1 MKEKIKN
8 YIRTNRENIID
19 MLKALVE
26 IPSVSTEGD
35 KNAPFGKPCLDAL
48 KAVEEIY
55 ASDGY
60 KTEIEENKNFLLGVS
75 DGDEK
80 LIGIFSH
87 ADVVPAVES
96 DWEYTSPFKPIE
108 KDGFLIGRGIEDNK
122 SGVVGAIWALRAL
135 KSVGAF
141 PKSRVLLYTGSD
153 EENGMS
159 DIIEFA
165 KKHEMPDFSIV
176 PDNEYP
182 VCRGEKT
189 IVDFFVTFNEPFT
202 DILDISG
209 GQAFNIA
216 LGKVNVTLKNDDD
229 LFEELERA
237 VKDVKEC
244 SISKDF
250 EAITLTAIGKS
261 THAAYPDSSLNA
273 LSLAID
279 ALSKCTISENDKT
292 VLKNAKKLVSNPY
305 FENAGLSTTDI
316 EFGKTTCVNGLV
328 STQNG
333 HLKLSFDC
341 RFGSEIEAD
350 TLINSYKNY
359 FNSIDAEYSEVKR
372 LDGYSISKD
381 DPLIKAVME
390 AFAKVTGDA
399 EKKPYLS
406 FGGTYARFLKN
417 AISTGT
423 HLRVT
428 PPLSMPE
435 GHGSV
440 HQPDET
446 LDIEGFLHGIEILSH
461 MIIKADE
468 VLHK

>member
-1 MKEKIKN
+1 MKEKIKE
-8 YIRTNRENIID
+8 YIRTNRENIIE

-26 IPSVSTEGD
+26 IPSVSTSGD
-35 KNAPFGKPCLDAL
+35 EDAPFGKACLDAL

-55 ASDGY
+55 SSDGF
-60 KTEIEENKNFLLGVS
+60 KTEIEENKNYLLGVS
-75 DGDEK
+75 EGDEK

-96 DWEYTSPFKPIE
+96 DWKYTSPFKPIE

-122 SGVVGAIWALRAL
+122 SGVVGAIWAVRAL
-135 KSVGAF
+135 KNAGVF
-141 PKSRVLLYTGSD
+141 PKSRILLYTGSD

-159 DIIEFA
+159 DIAEFA

-176 PDNEYP
+176 PDNDYP

-189 IVDFFVTFNEPFT
+189 IIDFFVTFNKPFT

-209 GQAFNIA
+209 GEAFNIA

-229 LFEELERA
+229 LFEELEWIVR
-237 VKDVKEC
+237 DVKEC

-250 EAITLTAIGKS
+250 EAITLTAVGKS
-261 THAAYPDSSLNA
+261 THAAYPESSLNA
-273 LSLAID
+273 LSVAID
-279 ALSKCTISENDKT
+279 VLNRCSISENDKEI
-292 VLKNAKKLVSNPY
+292 LNNAKKLVSNPY
-305 FENAGLSTTDI
+305 FEDVNLSTTDT
-316 EFGKTTCVNGLV
+316 EFGKTTTVNGLV
-328 STQNG
+328 LTENG

-341 RFGSEIEAD
+341 RFGSEIDAQD
-350 TLINSYKNY
+350 LTNSYKNY
-359 FNSIDAEYSEVKR
+359 FSSIDAEYSEVKH
-372 LDGYSISKD
+372 LDGYSISEK

-390 AFAKVTGDA
+390 AWREVTGDS
-399 EKKPYLS
+399 EKKSYLS

-423 HLRVT
+423 HLSLT
-428 PPLSMPE
+428 PKIEMPE

-461 MIIKADE
+461 IIIKADK
-468 VLHK
+468 VLHE